1 MAYEM
6 KDNSGTLFHNDK
18 ATTDKHPSRKGK
30 AKIDG
35 VEYYV
40 SAWTQISKT
49 NNKEYLSLK
58 FERVAQED
66 VF

>member
-1 MAYEM
+1 M

-18 ATTDKHPSRKGK
+18 ATSDRSPAKKGK

-40 SAWTQISKT
+40 SAWIQISKT

-58 FERVAQED
+58 FERIAED
-66 VF
+66 NGF